1 MTSTSLSFVT
11 NNIPFFLTIRRN
23 YQPQGDSHTIES
35 HKVIFQE
42 KYKIKYLRNDFKNC
56 STITDNIC
64 NLVGNEQHL
73 SKRSLNRL
81 EFIVNELIENLY
93 KYSTENIDKYVT
105 LTIYAVNSENNN
117 TTYVI
122 STSNYA
128 DSENVRGIVKSF
140 KLIKKEFSADSS
152 YSYDKSFLG
161 TRGHMGWITITKFNT
176 MTHILATR
184 VDKNTYSIETNVLLT
199 DK

>member
-11 NNIPFFLTIRRN
+11 NSIPFFLTIRRH
-23 YQPQGDSHTIES
+23 YQPPIDSQIIES

-42 KYKIKYLRNDFKNC
+42 KYKIKSLRSDFKNC
-56 STITDNIC
+56 SSITDDICYKINIS
-64 NLVGNEQHL
+64 QHL
-73 SKRSLNRL
+73 SKKSLNRL
-81 EFIVNELIENLY
+81 EFIVNELVENLY

-140 KLIKKEFSADSS
+140 KLIKKEFSSDSS

-184 VDKNTYSIETNVLLT
+184 VDKNTYSIETNVLVT